1 VRFTRRQCYPRQV
14 RRQNLRRN
22 DKNAIAFGIDKNF
35 VNITA
40 GFKRE
45 QPAVCRRENH
55 EFCRLE
61 RCELG

>member
-1 VRFTRRQCYPRQV
+1 MPPPLFAHAGPRQV

-40 GFKRE
+40 GFKTR
-45 QPAVCRRENH
+45 AA
-55 EFCRLE
+55 CRLPQ
-61 RCELG
+61 RKPRVLPA